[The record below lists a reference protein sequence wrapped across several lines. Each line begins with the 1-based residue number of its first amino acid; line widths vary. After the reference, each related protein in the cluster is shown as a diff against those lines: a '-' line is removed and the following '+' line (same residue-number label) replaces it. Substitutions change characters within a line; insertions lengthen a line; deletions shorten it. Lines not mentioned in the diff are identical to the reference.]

1 MSEQWSEAPAAA
13 PDPSAAGLPSTAA
26 PSTPTS
32 LLEQM
37 QELLASVNADLAGM
51 GAALQ
56 SAGARTAG
64 PTGSADPAGR
74 SDAAPGR

>member
-1 MSEQWSEAPAAA
+1 MH
-13 PDPSAAGLPSTAA
+13 DPSATGPAATAA
-26 PSTPTS
+26 PATPKS

-56 SAGARTAG
+56 SSGARPAAAAEPAEPAVASDSAGAR
-64 PTGSADPAGR
+64 
-74 SDAAPGR
+74 